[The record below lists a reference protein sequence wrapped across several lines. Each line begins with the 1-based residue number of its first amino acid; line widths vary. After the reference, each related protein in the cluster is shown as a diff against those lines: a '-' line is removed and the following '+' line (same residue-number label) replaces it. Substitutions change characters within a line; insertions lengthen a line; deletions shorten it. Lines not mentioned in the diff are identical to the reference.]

1 MTVQTITTPGGET
14 LVVLP
19 VDEYDKLI
27 DAADIASADRVR
39 RDLEAGADE
48 MIPAEFANRIL
59 DGENPVRVWR
69 EFRGLSAKDLA
80 AAANISAGYL
90 SEIETGKKE
99 GTVSTLKA
107 IAGVLEID
115 LDDLA

>member
-1 MTVQTITTPGGET
+1 MTLQKITTPGGET

-19 VDEYDKLI
+19 EDEYDKLI
-27 DAADIASADRVR
+27 DAADIASAERVR
-39 RDLEAGADE
+39 RDIETGADE

-59 DGENPVRVWR
+59 DGESPVPVWR
-69 EFRGLSAKDLA
+69 DFRGLPAKDLA
-80 AAANISAGYL
+80 SAANISAGYL
-90 SEIETGKKE
+90 SEIEAGKKA